1 MLVVSSRPDAHD
13 YVAAVQFG
21 IASPSL
27 GRWSIIKGYST
38 TLVTSTAVMLVGCV
52 LFAQV
57 YRVGSLYFLLF
68 SQIVLGIGSATLGVT
83 RAYVAEI
90 TATRQRTTY
99 IAALTAV
106 QYGGFTGASLQG
118 E

>member
-1 MLVVSSRPDAHD
+1 ML
-13 YVAAVQFG
+13 
-21 IASPSL
+21 I
-27 GRWSIIKGYST
+27 
-38 TLVTSTAVMLVGCV
+38 GCI

-57 YRVGSLYFLLF
+57 YRVGSLYFLVF
-68 SQIVLGIGSATLGVT
+68 CQVFLGVGSATLGVT

-106 QYGGFTGASLQG
+106 QYGGFTGMYTAR
-118 E
+118 